1 VPLGHFAKHMQVYL
15 AFSNDLEE
23 GNVISTFGVKI
34 GCNGFAKY
42 LMLELLFGSSSICL
56 SPKKHCLIAFGK
68 KTEEK
73 TKG

>member
-34 GCNGFAKY
+34 GCYGFAKY
-42 LMLELLFGSSSICL
+42 LMLELEFGSS
-56 SPKKHCLIAFGK
+56 
-68 KTEEK
+68 
-73 TKG
+73 